1 MQKKH
6 SGKTNNSINN
16 RLLKTSKS
24 NKKSKLSIFHNKK
37 EVKNDLFED
46 FLNKLEI
53 KTNQKRVDF
62 LKEFCIKNGGL
73 DCILKEFDNSHGS
86 LFKNKQTDS
95 LNNLMLDM
103 SDVTQNNNSC
113 NNNNNI
119 PDLIQLTD
127 LNLNTDFDS
136 ISVYNFTDDNSTDNE
151 SLKHFSS
158 KIKSTD
164 LSFIEKLKI
173 DLLALSKFVKIYFL
187 ILFYIKI
194 YYYR

>member
-16 RLLKTSKS
+16 RLLSKSSKS
-24 NKKSKLSIFHNKK
+24 NKKSKLSIFQNKK
-37 EVKNDLFED
+37 EAKNDLFED

-73 DCILKEFDNSHGS
+73 DCILKEFDNNNGS

-103 SDVTQNNNSC
+103 SDVTKNNNNSSNN

-158 KIKSTD
+158 KLKSTD

-173 DLLALSKFVKIYFL
+173 DLLALSKFNKIYFL
-187 ILFYIKI
+187 ILF
-194 YYYR
+194 

>member
-16 RLLKTSKS
+16 RLLSKSSKS
-24 NKKSKLSIFHNKK
+24 NKKSKLSIFQNKK
-37 EVKNDLFED
+37 EAKNDLFED

-73 DCILKEFDNSHGS
+73 DCILKEFDNNNGS

-103 SDVTQNNNSC
+103 SDVTKNNNNSSNN

-158 KIKSTD
+158 KLKSTD
-164 LSFIEKLKI
+164 LGFIEKLKI
-173 DLLALSKFVKIYFL
+173 DLLALSKFNKIYFL
-187 ILFYIKI
+187 ILF
-194 YYYR
+194 